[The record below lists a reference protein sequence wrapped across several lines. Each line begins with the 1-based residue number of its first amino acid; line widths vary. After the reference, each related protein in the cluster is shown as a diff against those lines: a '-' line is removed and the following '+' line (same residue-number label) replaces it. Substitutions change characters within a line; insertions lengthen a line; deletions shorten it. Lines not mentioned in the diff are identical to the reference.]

1 MLSRS
6 LLLSLLKMTCN
17 LSQADKRMRRAI
29 LHSSHKSAVIHI
41 LLLFSSPLISSPF
54 FSSSLCSFPSLG
66 FDSGCTEM
74 KENRK
79 TRHKA
84 PQTKSHFLAL
94 SDVIFSQSDY
104 LAFWIHPSLAFGGSH
119 CQGSGLLQ
127 MRFIRQI
134 PSRPPFA
141 PLGTNGWNGDYT
153 LLIKTNR
160 MRTSTTICVTTGV
173 IAFDQNEILDRT
185 TTKNTKNSLIWWY
198 NICQG
203 PNNNTP

>member
-1 MLSRS
+1 MPKERFIFMANKQTSYFHSSFHSSSPSLSLLLFLMLSRS

-79 TRHKA
+79 TRQSTTNKV
-84 PQTKSHFLAL
+84 SLSCLVRCHFQSVCL
-94 SDVIFSQSDY
+94 SVC
-104 LAFWIHPSLAFGGSH
+104 LAF
-119 CQGSGLLQ
+119 
-127 MRFIRQI
+127 
-134 PSRPPFA
+134 
-141 PLGTNGWNGDYT
+141 
-153 LLIKTNR
+153 
-160 MRTSTTICVTTGV
+160 
-173 IAFDQNEILDRT
+173 
-185 TTKNTKNSLIWWY
+185 
-198 NICQG
+198 
-203 PNNNTP
+203 